1 MRENGLMRGISGND
15 DYVVFSDDE
24 DDEDDEDDDDDDDDD
39 DEPNNGLSPQTRAR
53 TTHLAIW
60 SFKE

>member
-1 MRENGLMRGISGND
+1 MRGISGND

-24 DDEDDEDDDDDDDDD
+24 DDEDDDDDDD